1 MENLKEEIHAY
12 WTDRASGYSEY
23 NRQELADERRTKWNH
38 ALLSR
43 IEQHFPGK
51 DPGEIKVLDIG
62 TGPGFFA
69 ILLAEADMM

>member
-23 NRQELADERRTKWNH
+23 NRQELADERKEKWNH

-43 IEQHFPGK
+43 I
-51 DPGEIKVLDIG
+51 
-62 TGPGFFA
+62 
-69 ILLAEADMM
+69 